1 MLITHYSWQI
11 TNTDVRP
18 IGNFAPVTNKAVVRN
33 NGVIGQQQESC
44 CCQPLLT
51 KQSRK
56 IFAR

>member
-18 IGNFAPVTNKAVVRN
+18 IGNFAPVTNKTVVRN
-33 NGVIGQQQESC
+33 NGVIGQQQAFC

-51 KQSRK
+51 K
-56 IFAR
+56 